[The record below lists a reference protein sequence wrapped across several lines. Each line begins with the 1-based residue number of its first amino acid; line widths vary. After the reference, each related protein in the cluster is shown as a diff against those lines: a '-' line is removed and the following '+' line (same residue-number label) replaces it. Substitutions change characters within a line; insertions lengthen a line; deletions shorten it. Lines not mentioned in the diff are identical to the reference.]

1 MKAAPGKRCAREPR
15 ALTDNGGPPMKSS
28 PAPTPRV
35 DPGKALVGPSECRP
49 HLIDIGVAGVA
60 SVCTKN
66 DRNVKAVPRHLPA
79 PLAYASRRR
88 MISGLR

>member
-49 HLIDIGVAGVA
+49 HLIDIGVARGA
-60 SVCTKN
+60 SVCTRN
-66 DRNVKAVPRHLPA
+66 DRSLKIALLRLPA
-79 PLAYASRRR
+79 TLFDASRRR
-88 MISGLR
+88 LIGGRR